1 MSPGIS
7 RIIALA
13 LIVAGVFLFLDNLG
27 VIPISHIGAYWRLAL
42 VFYVAAGI
50 AHRRNATSLVWSFAL
65 VVAGVL
71 LVLGNLHILRVTGD
85 VIWPMLLIAFGA
97 TMLVNRERWGEL
109 GERRRRRWEEKM
121 AWKRQ
126 FREMGGWN
134 QMSRDQT
141 QAQARATY
149 ATPVPMSG
157 NQIHEAAVFFSLK
170 RRVET
175 DFARGELSAVFGS
188 IDIDFNGAVI
198 QLSPGEEGA
207 APSRRAVLEASA
219 VFGSIDIVVPRD
231 WRVIKEGR
239 DGKHAAGVFGSY
251 DDRTIPARPEPGV
264 EPPTLVI
271 RGEAVFGSLTI
282 HN

>member
-1 MSPGIS
+1 MGHRRARRGCVREGPVTAVKTRSTFF
-7 RIIALA
+7 ALA

-27 VIPISHIGAYWRLAL
+27 VIPIAHIGAYWPLAL
-42 VFYVAAGI
+42 VFYGAAGI

-188 IDIDFNGAVI
+188 I
-198 QLSPGEEGA
+198 
-207 APSRRAVLEASA
+207 LEASA